1 MRQLLPVFLFFISAY
16 CLAQQIPEETER
28 IRLLQLET
36 TLNGKINEI
45 KGLTEEVELELSQT
59 DLSTLFKAVAEV
71 SELNL
76 TIAPEL
82 AGISIVNTFN
92 EVRVIDLMLY
102 LAQEYNLDYRIVGNI
117 ISIKKIIHPTPEQ
130 VSRRSDIEYDA
141 SRNFLSLDLNNAQLS
156 EVFRAITNKSGSNL
170 LFDRS
175 LENKRISIFI
185 KDVPLENALNQLA
198 IGNSLKLE
206 RSAEGYFLFS
216 PAITDGQNT
225 NSFANRSG
233 SRSYEVLDTVNQQLK
248 VNFRNTRA
256 DEIIYSIADDLKLGT
271 FAAYPLDGLGPITL
285 KAESISYSRLLDYIF
300 SSQENNSTT
309 GSNTTSN
316 NQPAINNNRGNQVAN
331 NSQRLTYKR
340 EGNLYLFG
348 SSSQFALQNTELIP
362 LRYRSID
369 LVNDNEIIYNSNFGN
384 ENTFASPNTLFGNA
398 NANLTTQPNNNFSRG
413 NPNRNLSQPQN
424 TLADVILDMIPD
436 GVVNELEIEM
446 DRELN
451 SFIVSGS
458 QENINNFKS
467 LITAID
473 KPVPVILI
481 ETMIIEINRTSTI
494 ETGVEWGLG
503 DAPVQDQGLIFPNTD
518 LTLGANTVNRVLG
531 GLEGLTSLNLGRV
544 VPNFFANL
552 KAMETN
558 GDININSTPKL
569 SVLNG
574 HEAQLSIGQTT
585 YYVITQTNIIGS
597 QNPQTNTIQN
607 FQPIEAEL
615 GVFIKPTVSLEGE
628 ITMGIVVNQSTFSS
642 TRIAPNAPPDIN
654 TRKFTSTIR
663 VRDKDIVVLGG
674 LEDVIRSNTG
684 TGVPFLARIPIIKFL
699 FSKRVREGTKRK
711 LAILIR
717 PVVLR

>member
-1 MRQLLPVFLFFISAY
+1 M
-16 CLAQQIPEETER
+16 
-28 IRLLQLET
+28 LQLET
-36 TLNGKINEI
+36 ILNGKINEI
-45 KGLTEEVELELSQT
+45 EGLNEEVELELSQT

-82 AGISIVNTFN
+82 SGITIVNTFN

-102 LAQEYNLDYRIVGNI
+102 LAQEYNLDYKIVGNI
-117 ISIKKIIHPTPEQ
+117 ISIKKIIPPTQEQ

-141 SRNFLSLDLNNAQLS
+141 SRNFLSLDLNNAQLND
-156 EVFRAITNKSGSNL
+156 VFRTITNKSGSNL
-170 LFDRS
+170 LFDRAI
-175 LENKRISIFI
+175 ETKRISIFI

-198 IGNSLKLE
+198 IGNSLELQ

-216 PAITDGQNT
+216 ELVNDNQNT
-225 NSFANRSG
+225 SSFANRSG
-233 SRSYEVLDTVNQQLK
+233 PRDYEVLDTINQQLK
-248 VNFRNTRA
+248 VDFRNTRA
-256 DEIIYSIADDLKLGT
+256 QEIIYTIADDLKLGT

-285 KAESISYSRLLDYIF
+285 KSESISYARLLDYIF
-300 SSQENNSTT
+300 SSQVKSPTAT
-309 GSNTTSN
+309 DPTFN
-316 NQPAINNNRGNQVAN
+316 NQPNPNNNRNAVEAN
-331 NSQRLTYKR
+331 IPDRLTYKR

-362 LRYRSID
+362 LKYRSID
-369 LVNDNEIIYNSNFGN
+369 LVNDDEIIYNSNFGN
-384 ENTFASPNTLFGNA
+384 ENTFANPNTLYNNTNPNFG
-398 NANLTTQPNNNFSRG
+398 TQPNNNFS
-413 NPNRNLSQPQN
+413 NQNVNRNLSQSQN
-424 TLADVILDMIPD
+424 SLADVILDMIPD
-436 GVVNELEIEM
+436 GVINELEIEI

-458 QENINNFKS
+458 QENINNFRS

-628 ITMGIVVNQSTFSS
+628 ITMGIVVNQSTFSN